1 MSHTLFLITLRCQKN
16 AEQDFK
22 THLVKL
28 STMVISFRDF
38 TVSFPFAVHLHY
50 ENRATR
56 EEDSSEIRDQERRI
70 NEIDVIFL
78 GLEYKED

>member
-1 MSHTLFLITLRCQKN
+1 MSRTWFLITLRYQKN
-16 AEQDFK
+16 LKQDLT
-22 THLVKL
+22 THLVKV
-28 STMVISFRDF
+28 STMVEINFKDCMRCIISICI
-38 TVSFPFAVHLHY
+38 TKTEA
-50 ENRATR
+50 R